1 MTITSKKSL
10 ATKAAYNKLPEVQA
24 RRVLQNKAR
33 RHAIKSGLE
42 KEESRNVW
50 QTETGLM
57 RRANWK
63 QTMSSATVLVATLNC
78 NVSMEKEKGTTTKT

>member
-1 MTITSKKSL
+1 
-10 ATKAAYNKLPEVQA
+10 
-24 RRVLQNKAR
+24 
-33 RHAIKSGLE
+33 
-42 KEESRNVW
+42 
-50 QTETGLM
+50 M